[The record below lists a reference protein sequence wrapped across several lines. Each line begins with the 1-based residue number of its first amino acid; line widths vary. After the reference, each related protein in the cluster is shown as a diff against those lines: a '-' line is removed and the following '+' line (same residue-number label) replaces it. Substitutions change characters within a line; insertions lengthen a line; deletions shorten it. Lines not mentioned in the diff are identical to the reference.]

1 MKVFLVGILTV
12 SLAVAGDCRI
22 VNQPQVVYPNALAVG
37 AIPLNQAYL
46 LDTAAYQYRVNPSFS
61 SHQEYLSGKS
71 KAVAKAKGSLSTDDH
86 RAIALEVLNLM
97 REQGIVTGGE
107 PVQSKPA
114 EVVNPAV
121 KLLVSKCASCH
132 SAYTADGGFVITEGS
147 GLLSLPPWKWEKVR
161 NYINRDD
168 DLRMPRGPNKFSE
181 EELNIVNA
189 WLKGKV
195 PQKPADKES
204 VR

>member
-1 MKVFLVGILTV
+1 MKSFVVGILCC
-12 SLAVAGDCRI
+12 SLAIAGDCRI
-22 VNQPQVVYPNALAVG
+22 VAQQQVVYPNALAVG

-61 SHQEYLSGKS
+61 SHQEYLSKS
-71 KAVAKAKGSLSTDDH
+71 KSVVKSKGSLSGDDH
-86 RAIALEVLNLM
+86 KAIALEVLNLM

-107 PVQSKPA
+107 PVQASPA
-114 EVVNPAV
+114 DVASPAA
-121 KLLVSKCASCH
+121 KLLIAKCASCH
-132 SAYTADGGFVITEGS
+132 SASTADGGFVITEGD
-147 GLLSLPPWKWEKVR
+147 GLLSLPGWKWAQVK
-161 NYINRDD
+161 NYINRED

-181 EELNIVNA
+181 EELNVVNA

-195 PQKPADKES
+195 PQKPADKEP